1 MAGPHPMTRTAAK
14 RRITLAE
21 RDRFRQELIDIA
33 RRIFLDEGYGAVT
46 IRRITSEA
54 GVTPMAFYW
63 YFDCKD
69 ALLTVIWD
77 DLFLESAGLCQAAA
91 QQSDTPLLAYYT
103 AFIDFWLTRRDHF
116 RFVFLGDSRTV
127 DFARLRRQLLTQ
139 PGVQRH
145 LAQMRDWA
153 QPLLA
158 HRPDASAAR
167 AQLLN
172 LALYRALG
180 FLHAAVAIFDYDDQ
194 RTRLDRDLVLDEM
207 RHTLARWQA
216 DHLGTN
222 APHSVTHVP

>member
-63 YFDCKD
+63 YFDCKS

-77 DLFLESAGLCQAAA
+77 DILLESAEACQQAADAAGLA
-91 QQSDTPLLAYYT
+91 QDKVLAY
-103 AFIDFWLTRRDHF
+103 FGRFVDFWLAHSDHF
-116 RFVFLGDSRTV
+116 RFIFLTDAQAEDVAS
-127 DFARLRRQLLTQ
+127 LRRQLVGM

-145 LAQMRDWA
+145 TQQYEHLLRQA
-153 QPLLA
+153 LA
-158 HRPDASAAR
+158 HQADAETRIQSLRPLSM
-167 AQLLN
+167 
-172 LALYRALG
+172 YRAFG
-180 FLHAAVAIFDYDDQ
+180 FLHCALGA
-194 RTRLDRDLVLDEM
+194 
-207 RHTLARWQA
+207 LAC
-216 DHLGTN
+216 D
-222 APHSVTHVP
+222 APHVAAQRALVIEEMARCLDHWATTSHP